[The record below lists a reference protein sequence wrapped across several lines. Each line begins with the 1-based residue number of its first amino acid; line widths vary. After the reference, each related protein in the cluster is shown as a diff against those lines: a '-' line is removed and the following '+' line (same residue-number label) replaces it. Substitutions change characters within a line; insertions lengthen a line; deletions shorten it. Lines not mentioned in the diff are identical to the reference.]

1 MNRVVIQQETIK
13 SIPNHPFF
21 VTKTKVYLDNCSFTR
36 PYDNQDQTRI
46 HMETLAKMDVQKMIT
61 SGDVLLAASDYLINE
76 NSMKKD
82 EDIRSHIYDFIVKN
96 VVIFVSDK
104 DSRLDPFIKE
114 VMDSGVK
121 DVDSAHVAAAIV
133 AGCDYFITT
142 DDRILKYRT
151 DKIKIVTPIQF
162 LTENEVR

>member
-1 MNRVVIQQETIK
+1 
-13 SIPNHPFF
+13 
-21 VTKTKVYLDNCSFTR
+21 
-36 PYDNQDQTRI
+36 
-46 HMETLAKMDVQKMIT
+46 METLAKMDIQKMIA
-61 SGDVLLAASDYLINE
+61 SGDILLAASDYLINE

-82 EDIRSHIYDFIVKN
+82 EDIRNHIYDFVIKN

-104 DSRLDPFIKE
+104 DPRLDPFIKE
-114 VMDSGVK
+114 AISSGVK

-151 DKIKIVTPIQF
+151 DRIKIVTPIQF

>member
-1 MNRVVIQQETIK
+1 
-13 SIPNHPFF
+13 
-21 VTKTKVYLDNCSFTR
+21 
-36 PYDNQDQTRI
+36 
-46 HMETLAKMDVQKMIT
+46 MIT

-114 VMDSGVK
+114 VMDFRGQ
-121 DVDSAHVAAAIV
+121 
-133 AGCDYFITT
+133 GCGFGPCCGRNRRRMRLLYNN
-142 DDRILKYRT
+142 R
-151 DKIKIVTPIQF
+151 
-162 LTENEVR
+162 

>member
-1 MNRVVIQQETIK
+1 
-13 SIPNHPFF
+13 
-21 VTKTKVYLDNCSFTR
+21 
-36 PYDNQDQTRI
+36 
-46 HMETLAKMDVQKMIT
+46 MDVQKMIT

-142 DDRILKYRT
+142 DDRILKYTT

>member
-1 MNRVVIQQETIK
+1 
-13 SIPNHPFF
+13 
-21 VTKTKVYLDNCSFTR
+21 
-36 PYDNQDQTRI
+36 
-46 HMETLAKMDVQKMIT
+46 MDVQKMIT

-82 EDIRSHIYDFIVKN
+82 EDIRGHIYDFIVKN

-151 DKIKIVTPIQF
+151 DKIKIVMPIQF

>member
-1 MNRVVIQQETIK
+1 
-13 SIPNHPFF
+13 
-21 VTKTKVYLDNCSFTR
+21 
-36 PYDNQDQTRI
+36 
-46 HMETLAKMDVQKMIT
+46 MIA
-61 SGDVLLAASDYLINE
+61 SGDILLAASDYLISE

-82 EDIRSHIYDFIVKN
+82 EDIRNHIYDFVVKN
-96 VVIFVSDK
+96 VVIFVSDR
-104 DSRLDPFIKE
+104 DPRLDALIKE
-114 VMDSGVK
+114 AMGSGVK

-151 DKIKIVTPIQF
+151 DRIKIVTPIQF